1 MAELDEDGLRGS
13 EEDEAVRKILGGPP
27 AVLGP
32 LLAVFVIVLI
42 EATYRLDFRFPNP
55 PAILMT
61 ICVFSAFSG
70 GMRIGLVTAAITVT
84 FYLGYYATPT
94 WSFDYTEDDLL
105 RVLVHFVTT
114 PIAVVLSGLSKRAAD
129 RLAVASLRQE
139 REHSASL
146 LALLSARREVE
157 KELQQAKEAAESA
170 NRAKSDFLANVSHEI
185 RTPMNG
191 ILGMTTLALDTELTH
206 EQRDYLE
213 TVRTSAE
220 SLLALINDLLDFS
233 KIEAGKLEL
242 SPGPFDVGQTTA
254 AIAKS
259 FALRAHEKGLE
270 LLVDV
275 AADVPKL
282 VVADENR
289 VRQVLINLIGN
300 AIKFTD
306 EGEVE
311 VSLAS
316 RPKGTGKVVLD
327 FSVRDT
333 GVGIAANKLSVI
345 FDAFTQADGSATR
358 RFGGTG
364 LGLTISARL
373 VKLMG
378 STLLVESELG
388 RGSRFH
394 FSVELA
400 EAEGA
405 ERTTFADL
413 SDLAIGKR
421 VLAVDDNPRALR
433 LLVSRLT
440 RAGFRVTEAP
450 SAELALSA
458 AERDPPAL
466 VVLDDSVH
474 PPGADALSLAE
485 RLTQRSVPLV
495 MMLGST
501 TQTSLGPRVRAL
513 PNALLVAKPVND
525 LRLLDA
531 LGAALGRT
539 KTETEGPS
547 SERPLPLDRPSLSV
561 LVAEDSPVNLKLL
574 RRILEKA
581 GHVTVA
587 AEDGARALESLRE
600 ARFDV
605 ALMDIQM
612 PVLDGLA
619 AVAALRKHE
628 LATGARRT
636 PMIAVTAHAMEG
648 DRERC
653 LAAGFDGYVTKPI
666 RIAELFSEIDRVALL
681 PVGLAPA
688 PPPVGAGPP
697 GPPTPRAPDRLSP
710 PRGPD
715 TAAWIERAG
724 GDRELALE
732 LANMLREE
740 LPKILATL
748 REAQSTGDVAT
759 FVRAAH
765 TLKGQADHYGASAA
779 FEVARALERRGKVE
793 PLDGLAS
800 EVDRLAALLAEL
812 EVDLVTFTS

>member
-1 MAELDEDGLRGS
+1 MSELDDDGLRGN

-32 LLAVFVIVLI
+32 LLALFVIVLI
-42 EATYRLDFRFPNP
+42 EATYRLEFRFPNP

-70 GMRIGLVTAAITVT
+70 GMRIGLLTAAITVT

-94 WSFDYTEDDLL
+94 WSFHYTEDDLL

-157 KELQQAKEAAESA
+157 KELQQAKESAESA

-233 KIEAGKLEL
+233 KIEAGKLDL
-242 SPGPFDVGQTTA
+242 APAPFDVGQTTS

-275 AADVPKL
+275 APDVPKL

-289 VRQVLINLIGN
+289 VRQVLINLVGN

-306 EGEVE
+306 DGEVE
-311 VSLAS
+311 VALAS
-316 RPKGTGKVVLD
+316 RPSVPGKVVLD

-333 GVGIAANKLSVI
+333 GVGIAANKLGVI

-373 VKLMG
+373 VRLMG

-394 FSVELA
+394 FSVELT
-400 EAEGA
+400 EAEGP
-405 ERTTFADL
+405 ERTTFAEF
-413 SDLAIGKR
+413 SDLALEKQ
-421 VLAVDDNPRALR
+421 VLAVDDNPRALQ

-440 RAGFRVTEAP
+440 RAGFRVTEAT
-450 SAELALSA
+450 SAELALEA
-458 AERDPPAL
+458 AEGAALAL

-474 PPGADALSLAE
+474 LPGSDSLALATQ
-485 RLTQRSVPLV
+485 LTLKGVPLV
-495 MMLGST
+495 MMLGAT
-501 TQTSLGPRVRAL
+501 TQTSLGPKVRAL
-513 PNALLVAKPVND
+513 PNASLVAKPVND
-525 LRLLDA
+525 LRLFDA
-531 LGAALGRT
+531 LGAALGH
-539 KTETEGPS
+539 KKGEAEGPS
-547 SERPLPLDRPSLSV
+547 SERPLPLERPSLSV

-619 AVAALRKHE
+619 AVAALRRHE
-628 LATGARRT
+628 VTTGARRT
-636 PMIAVTAHAMEG
+636 PVIAVTAHAMEG

-666 RIAELFSEIDRVALL
+666 RIAELFSEVERVALVPEGFSPARL
-681 PVGLAPA
+681 PVGASPSQ
-688 PPPVGAGPP
+688 PSSS
-697 GPPTPRAPDRLSP
+697 PR
-710 PRGPD
+710 
-715 TAAWIERAG
+715 TTAWIDRAG

-732 LANMLREE
+732 LASMLREE
-740 LPKILATL
+740 LPKLMTTL
-748 REAQSTGDVAT
+748 RQAQSTGDVAT

-765 TLKGQADHYGASAA
+765 TLKGQADHYGATAA
-779 FEVARALERRGKVE
+779 FDVARALERRGKVE
-793 PLDGLAS
+793 PLAGLAP
-800 EVDRLAALLAEL
+800 EVDTLAALLAQL
-812 EVDLVTFTS
+812 DGDLARFTS